1 MLASMPLMNSP
12 PGTETVI
19 DGRPVLYFAGTGY
32 FGLQGDARVVEA
44 ACQAVRRHGVHPAT
58 SRTGYGE
65 SALLLQVEELAAR
78 WFGADDAL
86 YFVAGYAGPS
96 LLLQC
101 AQDRFDLILADESAH
116 LASQDAMQQHGAPVL
131 RFRHCDPQH
140 LRDLLRA
147 QPAGR
152 RVAVLC
158 DGVSPVLGD
167 VAPASDYLDAIDAY
181 GRSVLVVD
189 DAHGVGV
196 LGAHGRG
203 TLEHAADV
211 SGRPI
216 RVNAT
221 HDVGGEADPGRSA
234 WMCGT
239 LSKALGGAGG
249 VIAGSTRFIAGLK
262 ERARWYHG
270 AAAPAAPV
278 AGATA
283 EALGILLADPAL
295 RERLRHNITR
305 LRSGLRGL
313 GLQVADWPTPIVCVQ
328 LGDGANMARIQ
339 RALHEGGIAIA
350 HSRNYPGVGEDGA
363 LRIAVFATHTDAMID
378 RLVQEMAALI

>member
-1 MLASMPLMNSP
+1 M
-12 PGTETVI
+12 
-19 DGRPVLYFAGTGY
+19 
-32 FGLQGDARVVEA
+32 QGDARVIDA
-44 ACQAVRRHGVHPAT
+44 ACRAVRQHGVHPAT
-58 SRTGYGE
+58 SRTGFGE
-65 SALLLQVEELAAR
+65 SPLLLRVEELAAR

-86 YFVAGYAGPS
+86 YFVTGYAGPS
-96 LLLQC
+96 LLMQC
-101 AQDRFDLILADESAH
+101 ADARFDLILADESIH
-116 LASQDAMQQHGAPVL
+116 LASQDAIAQHGAPVL
-131 RFRHCDPQH
+131 RFRHGDPQH
-140 LRDLLRA
+140 LRELLRGR
-147 QPAGR
+147 PASE

-167 VAPASDYLDAIDAY
+167 VAPASDYLDAIDA
-181 GRSVLVVD
+181 RSGGVLVVD

-196 LGAHGRG
+196 LGANGRG
-203 TLEHAADV
+203 TLEHAAEL

-216 RVNAT
+216 AVNIRHDISAT
-221 HDVGGEADPGRSA
+221 ADAGRTA

-249 VIAGSTRFIAGLK
+249 AIAGSSSFIARLK

-283 EALGILLADPAL
+283 EALAILSAEPDL
-295 RERLRHNITR
+295 RQRLRHNITR
-305 LRSGLRGL
+305 LRTGLRGL

-328 LGDGANMARIQ
+328 VGDGANMARIQ
-339 RALHEGGIAIA
+339 RALLERGIAIA

-363 LRIAVFATHTDAMID
+363 LRIAVFATHTDTMID
-378 RLVQEMAALI
+378 RLTQEMAALL